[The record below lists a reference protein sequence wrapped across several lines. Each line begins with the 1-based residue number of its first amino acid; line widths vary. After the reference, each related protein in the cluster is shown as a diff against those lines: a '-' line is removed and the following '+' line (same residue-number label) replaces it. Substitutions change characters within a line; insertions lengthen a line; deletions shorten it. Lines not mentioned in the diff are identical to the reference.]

1 MNLYGDYMEW
11 YCRSDK
17 SNFKCCVFFLPL
29 SPFKQYWTALAD
41 NEVIQ
46 YMNWF
51 IPVGEF
57 IAITVTWLAAI
68 AVFYA
73 YQVIL
78 RWLKAISD

>member
-1 MNLYGDYMEW
+1 MLEW
-11 YCRSDK
+11 
-17 SNFKCCVFFLPL
+17 FLEIIKKFGAIILSVLPT
-29 SPFKQYWTALAD
+29 SPFDKYLD
-41 NEVIQ
+41 SLGNLD
-46 YMNWF
+46 YLGYLNWF